1 MSTEEQRRDG
11 LAAKVDFL
19 KSPAAYTPRPRT
31 VTGRQTHMSWV
42 FLTADHAYKLKKP
55 VRFPFLDYSTL
66 ARRGVACRAEIAI
79 NRQLAPHVY
88 CGVAPLVRTPDGL
101 AIGQKGDVVD
111 WLVVMH
117 RLAETRMLDKA
128 LAAGTADRRDLNRLA
143 DVLVAFYR
151 HAARIPVAP
160 AAHRLAWERRITENQ
175 RLLVDAGRGLDEWQ
189 VARVHRAQRRFLSAF
204 GDMVA
209 DRTRRRRI
217 VDGHGDLRP
226 EHIFVG
232 EPVAIID
239 RLEFSRDFRTVDP
252 FDELAFLGIEC
263 ARLGFTEAGQ
273 TIRQRVAAGLHDRP
287 PPALLAFY
295 RSYRAAMRARLMIA
309 HIAEPNGRSAERW
322 QADAARYLA
331 IAAREATRLDAAV
344 NRRQRQPA
352 ERPGRYP

>member
-1 MSTEEQRRDG
+1 MSTEQQRIDG

-19 KSPAAYTPRPRT
+19 KSPTAYTPRPRA
-31 VTGRQTHMSWV
+31 VSGRQTHMSWV
-42 FLTADHAYKLKKP
+42 FLTGDHAYKLKKP

-66 ARRGVACRAEIAI
+66 ARRDNACRAEIAI
-79 NRQLAPHVY
+79 NRQLAPHIY
-88 CGVAPLVRTPDGL
+88 CGVAPLVRTPEGL
-101 AIGQKGDVVD
+101 AIGEKGDVVD
-111 WLVVMH
+111 WLVVMR

-128 LAAGTADRRDLNRLA
+128 LAAGTADRRDLRRLA

-151 HAARIPVAP
+151 HAARLPVAP
-160 AAHRLAWERRITENQ
+160 AAHRLAWQRRITENQ
-175 RLLVDAGRGLDEWQ
+175 RLLADAGRGLDEWQ

-204 GDMVA
+204 GDVVK
-209 DRTRRRRI
+209 DRARRRRI

-252 FDELAFLGIEC
+252 FDELAFLEIEC
-263 ARLGFTEAGQ
+263 ARQGFTEAGR

-309 HIAEPNGRSAERW
+309 HIAQPNGRSADHW
-322 QADAARYLA
+322 QTDAARYLA
-331 IAAREATRLDAAV
+331 IAAREAARLDAATD
-344 NRRQRQPA
+344 RRRRQPA
-352 ERPGRYP
+352 ERLGRRP